1 MEHDTKDEILVAGN
15 ATVQRGLHLHQLDKD
30 GEGIEKEREREK
42 KDEREGGSRTKW
54 ANMVKK
60 KKYIILEE
68 KGYTII
74 YDSPTV

>member
-42 KDEREGGSRTKW
+42 KEPSWLICKVICGYVGGKIVCDHFGRNGDKQLY
-54 ANMVKK
+54 M
-60 KKYIILEE
+60 LEE
-68 KGYTII
+68 R
-74 YDSPTV
+74 